1 VVDGGISTQSGCSG
15 IHDVVV
21 LVLGQLIE
29 IEGIFVDRCLET
41 QGQFI
46 LRGVLNLQ
54 IFKKI
59 SINTIIN
66 LTTEYSLY
74 CLTLNQNQFE
84 QLISQKYFFLS
95 FSFKKKLI
103 FIQATS
109 C

>member
-29 IEGIFVDRCLET
+29 IEGIFVNGCLET

-54 IFKKI
+54 IFKKNFYKYHHKLDDRI
-59 SINTIIN
+59 LSI
-66 LTTEYSLY
+66 L
-74 CLTLNQNQFE
+74 LNPQ
-84 QLISQKYFFLS
+84 SKPV
-95 FSFKKKLI
+95 
-103 FIQATS
+103 
-109 C
+109 